1 MKTLALFFHE
11 VVRDAL
17 FPVSVFRRIVRHVV
31 VGMVVGLMSFPML
44 AQDSK
49 PAVKLNEV
57 EVKADRIVYKADG
70 MWLYPTS
77 RQKAA
82 AGSGYSL
89 LQQFTL
95 PNIRVDEVGHSVS
108 AIDHRGSVQI
118 RINDIIAGKAELL
131 ALDPQSVRSIEFID
145 SPGVRY
151 GDGIAYVINIITR
164 RADNG
169 YTLGSSLTQAL
180 TTRNGDY
187 TVYGKWNKGK
197 SELSL
202 NCSLGYRNFK
212 GLREEETADY
222 HLTDGTVY
230 TIRRNDVASRN
241 RNLGHQMKLTYN
253 LADSSRY
260 VFQASLSGDFSR
272 VPDHSSR
279 KQIQDGE
286 QMYTAFEQK
295 ESRTGSPVL
304 DLYYFHQLTSRQS
317 LTLNAVGTYIDTRSS
332 DSYDEGSPYR
342 YEVDG
347 ETGSFLS
354 EAIYENK
361 LKPFIFSAGLNYSQ
375 KYTHNEYSGDVSAV
389 TPMHHN
395 RVYLFSE
402 IKGLWENV
410 RYSAG
415 VGASYLHYRQLSH
428 SYDYL
433 TFCPKVALS
442 YNFTRTLQLSYN
454 FQSGERTSR
463 VAMISDAAIRTN
475 RMEWTVGSPDLK
487 PNREAYHKLQFSYT
501 GSRLQANLQGFYKMC
516 RRPNMAVYERT
527 ADNRFV
533 YTQHNQKEIDAL
545 LLMAYASYWLY
556 PEKLSITA
564 YGGLF
569 RCFNFGDDYTHC
581 YTSYF
586 ATGSLNAYLGPVS
599 LYLYADNGSRFLEGE
614 TKGYSGGDIVLK
626 AAYTYRDWQ
635 FALIWQQP
643 LQSRYKMYETEILNR
658 NLHKKTALYS
668 TDSSNLVSLTVTW
681 RLNKGRRFREI
692 NRSIELKDNDTGI
705 IQ

>member
-1 MKTLALFFHE
+1 MKTLALFFYE

-31 VGMVVGLMSFPML
+31 VGVVVGLMSFPVL

-77 RQKAA
+77 KQKAA

-180 TTRNGDY
+180 TARNGDY

-202 NCSLGYRNFK
+202 NYSLGYRNFK

-230 TIRRNDVASRN
+230 TILRNDVASRN

-260 VFQASLSGDFSR
+260 VFQVSLSGDFSR

-279 KQIQDGE
+279 KLIQDGE
-286 QMYTAFEQK
+286 QTYMAFEQK

-317 LTLNAVGTYIDTRSS
+317 LTFNAVGTYIDTRSS

-354 EAIYENK
+354 EVIYENK
-361 LKPFIFSAGLNYSQ
+361 LKPLIFSAGLNYSQ
-375 KYTHNEYSGDVSAV
+375 KYTHNEYSGGVSAV

-533 YTQHNQKEIDAL
+533 YTQRNQKEIDAL
-545 LLMAYASYWLY
+545 LLMAYASYWLF
-556 PEKLSITA
+556 PEKLSFTA

-569 RCFNFGDDYTHC
+569 RCFNFGDGYTHC